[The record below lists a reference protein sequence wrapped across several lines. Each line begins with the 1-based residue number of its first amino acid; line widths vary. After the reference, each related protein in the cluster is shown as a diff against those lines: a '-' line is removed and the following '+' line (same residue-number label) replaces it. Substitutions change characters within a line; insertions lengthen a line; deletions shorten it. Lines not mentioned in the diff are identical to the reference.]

1 LSDPPGTL
9 PVMATWNQIVTDA
22 PQFAQ
27 RVRDVFDVRKHKT
40 MATLR
45 ADGSPRISG
54 IEIEFGPDEVRF
66 GSMPDARKAHDLR
79 RDPRLAVHS
88 PTVDPPEGNAA
99 GWAGEAKI
107 TGRAVAEPTDPPPLD
122 TPPGGRFHIDIS
134 EVVLTYLDEAA
145 THLVIES
152 WHPGRGWERRTR
164 E

>member
-9 PVMATWNQIVTDA
+9 AVMATWNQIVTEA

-88 PTVDPPEGNAA
+88 PTVDPPEDDPG

-107 TGRAVAEPTDPPPLD
+107 TGRAVAEPVDPPP
-122 TPPGGRFHIDIS
+122 PEAPVGGRFHIDIS
-134 EVVLTYLDEAA
+134 EVVLTYLDGG
-145 THLVIES
+145 LVIES

-164 E
+164 Q

>member
-1 LSDPPGTL
+1 LSDAPGTL
-9 PVMATWNQIVTDA
+9 AVMATWNQIVTES

-66 GSMPDARKAHDLR
+66 GSMPGALKARDLR

-88 PTVDPPEGNAA
+88 PTVDPPADDPSA
-99 GWAGEAKI
+99 WAGEAKI
-107 TGRAVAEPTDPPPLD
+107 AGRAIAEGSRTDPPPGD
-122 TPPGGRFHIDIS
+122 QFRVDIS
-134 EVVLTYLDEAA
+134 EVVLTYLDADGK
-145 THLVIES
+145 HLVIES
-152 WHPGRGWERRTR
+152 WHPGRGWEQRSR

>member
-9 PVMATWNQIVTDA
+9 VVMATWNQIVSEA

-40 MATLR
+40 LATLR

-88 PTVDPPEGNAA
+88 PTVDPPEGDAG

-107 TGRAVAEPTDPPPLD
+107 TGRAVAEPVDPPP
-122 TPPGGRFHIDIS
+122 PEAPVGGRFHIDIS
-134 EVVLTYLDEAA
+134 EVVLTYLDA
-145 THLVIES
+145 TGHHLVIES
-152 WHPGRGWERRTR
+152 WHSGRGWERRTR
-164 E
+164 Q

>member
-1 LSDPPGTL
+1 VSDPPGTL
-9 PVMATWNQIVTDA
+9 ADMATWNQIVTDA

-27 RVRDVFDVRKHKT
+27 RVRDAFDVRKHNT

-79 RDPRLAVHS
+79 RDPRLALHS
-88 PTVDPPEGNAA
+88 PTVDPPADDPGA
-99 GWAGEAKI
+99 WAGEAKI
-107 TGRAVAEPTDPPPLD
+107 AGRAIAEGSRTDPPPGD
-122 TPPGGRFHIDIS
+122 QFRVDIS

-145 THLVIES
+145 SHLVIES

-164 E
+164 Q